1 MLLLFPPSPALL
13 SIRITDDYE
22 TFKDTALK
30 VPEDSREI
38 MDLIEYMN
46 EAQSK
51 LVVDLRN
58 DVQVKGIVL
67 EEERAYTLYIYIV
80 HV

>member
-1 MLLLFPPSPALL
+1 MCSNGFS

-22 TFKDTALK
+22 TFRDTALK

-58 DVQVKGIVL
+58 DVQVHSRL
-67 EEERAYTLYIYIV
+67 REST
-80 HV
+80 